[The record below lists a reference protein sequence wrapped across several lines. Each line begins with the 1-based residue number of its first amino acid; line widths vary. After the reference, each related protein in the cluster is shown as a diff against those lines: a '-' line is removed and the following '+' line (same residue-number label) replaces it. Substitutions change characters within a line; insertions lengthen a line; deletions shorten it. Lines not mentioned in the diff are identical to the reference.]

1 MKFVNNIPV
10 VSLRKD
16 PSEKSELVTQ
26 LLFGEQYVVLDRYS
40 DWLLVQ
46 CVHDQYEGWISA
58 AQHSG
63 MVQEDGTEGENLLVG
78 IPLLDVEIKSKIYHL
93 PFGSELG
100 WLVRDIAAEKLE
112 KWQRTGI
119 IVIPG
124 ASSAAQVMHFAGMLL
139 NSPYLWGGRNPL
151 GYDCSGFVQVVFKLA
166 GFRLPRDARDQAKA
180 GQLIDFVDTASAGD
194 LAFFENESGQIVHV
208 GITDGE
214 GGIIHCS
221 GHVRHDSLDAHGIF
235 NRTTKKHTHKL
246 RFVRRLTMQA

>member
-26 LLFGEQYVVLDRYS
+26 LLFGEKYVVLDRHA

-46 CVHDQYEGWISA
+46 CEHDQYEGWLSM
-58 AQHSG
+58 AQHPGPASN
-63 MVQEDGTEGENLLVG
+63 ETEMSETMLVG
-78 IPLLDVEIKSKIYHL
+78 IPLLETEVHGKIYRL

-100 WLVRDIAAEKLE
+100 VLASDIAAEKLE
-112 KWQRTGI
+112 KWQASGI
-119 IVIPG
+119 IVSPRTG
-124 ASSAAQVMHFAGMLL
+124 SRAQVMHFAGMLI

-151 GYDCSGFVQVVFKLA
+151 GYDCSGFVQVVFKLS
-166 GFRLPRDARDQAKA
+166 GIGLPRDARQQAAA
-180 GQLIDFVDTASAGD
+180 GHIVDFADAAAAGD

-221 GHVRHDSLDAHGIF
+221 GYVRHDSLDAHGIF
-235 NRTTKKHTHKL
+235 NRMTKRHTHKL
-246 RFVRRLTMQA
+246 RLIKRLLP